1 MQKLTL
7 LGWRQAK
14 GQGAGGICNSVRNK
28 RVRAHT
34 HTHTH
39 CCSLFGSALHSQ
51 RPGDK
56 ENFGPKGQVLSQQV
70 NAEAG
75 RVEELKMPAPPAA
88 QEVPQVVLSLAKRI
102 GAAMALGAPWSS
114 ATASAP

>member
-14 GQGAGGICNSVRNK
+14 GRGAGGICNSVRNK
-28 RVRAHT
+28 HAHTHT

-56 ENFGPKGQVLSQQV
+56 ENFGPKGQVLRHQAS
-70 NAEAG
+70 AEAG
-75 RVEELKMPAPPAA
+75 RVEELKMPAPPAT
-88 QEVPQVVLSLAKRI
+88 QEVPQVVLSMAKRI
-102 GAAMALGAPWSS
+102 GAAMALEGPWSS